1 METVSKMLTSDQDK
15 KFIKVEMVEQAE
27 DRGPKIVETS
37 VANVK
42 PSDVDEILTRY
53 KIVTEIKEMEV
64 DAVKVES
71 KERSTFSQEKEE
83 EEKEVAEKEADEG
96 VEEGEDEEEINSV
109 NVEDVESIPGKV
121 ESNLGCSTSETLD
134 QSKTDENQ
142 SKEKENTFES
152 LEEVAKS
159 EDSIFDAKISPEI
172 KSESRWWK
180 KRRSIDVFEDVEMPL
195 KKIKTEKSENE
206 SENKS
211 PGGEAKKRQGS
222 KCGECKG
229 WISKKY

>member
-1 METVSKMLTSDQDK
+1 M
-15 KFIKVEMVEQAE
+15 
-27 DRGPKIVETS
+27 
-37 VANVK
+37 
-42 PSDVDEILTRY
+42 
-53 KIVTEIKEMEV
+53 
-64 DAVKVES
+64 
-71 KERSTFSQEKEE
+71 
-83 EEKEVAEKEADEG
+83 
-96 VEEGEDEEEINSV
+96 
-109 NVEDVESIPGKV
+109 
-121 ESNLGCSTSETLD
+121 
-134 QSKTDENQ
+134 
-142 SKEKENTFES
+142 
-152 LEEVAKS
+152 VAKS
-159 EDSIFDAKISPEI
+159 EDAQKSPEI